1 MSNKVKLNLWDR
13 RGRGLLT
20 DKQVSVTIAHFGF
33 EVSGGKLGD
42 Y

>member
-1 MSNKVKLNLWDR
+1 MSNKVKLNLR
-13 RGRGLLT
+13 NRGDRGLLT
-20 DKQVSVTIAHFGF
+20 DKQVSVTIAHFVF